1 MKTILTFFAFILPVL
16 CYATEP
22 AKVNFKCN
30 IHTINKEEGQPKDPI
45 DDEFGGYVII
55 HKSKH
60 QNEFVGKMGLL
71 IVRDCHSIDYDNPNY
86 WAFDTECPACMSK
99 GIQSE
104 ICMRTNILAECPKC
118 RSEWQN
124 IHMGS
129 TGQTNR
135 MGKYHLQAYKAICIG
150 DTLYIE
156 NY

>member
-1 MKTILTFFAFILPVL
+1 MKTFLTFFVFLLPVL

-22 AKVNFKCN
+22 VKVNFKCN
-30 IHTINKEEGQPKDPI
+30 IHTINKEEGQPKNPI

-60 QNEFVGKMGLL
+60 PNKFVGKMGLL
-71 IVRDCHSIDYDNPNY
+71 IVRDCHSIDDENPNY
-86 WAFDTECPACMSK
+86 WAFDTECPACKAK

-104 ICMRTNILAECPKC
+104 INMKTIVLAECPKC
-118 RSEWQN
+118 RAEWQN

-135 MGKYHLQAYKAICIG
+135 MGMYHLQAYKATCIG
-150 DTLYIE
+150 DTLYIK